1 MKRIVTLLL
10 SCGAMA
16 AAQTAT
22 TPIPA
27 PQYVQQEVQAN
38 PAAITIQDGRVA
50 EAPNLADMLAL
61 CNAPTAMLFD
71 SNRSGRVDSLRVY
84 GVSRIS
90 ASVWRLRGPAA
101 IGAASTKAELAAEE
115 YAVKYLQG
123 AAIAAT
129 TLSSEGEQTSES
141 AAEATAGDTSVRTSN
156 ALVEVN
162 SSLLQVK
169 QRNVAGIIRYGRV
182 TGTRTVSIGD
192 GNMCIVVRYEL
203 PLNQTA
209 APGSGAGPTVPG
221 LPAQGAPAGTLPGYA
236 PLPPGRTGDF

>member
-1 MKRIVTLLL
+1 MKRFLTVLL
-10 SCGAMA
+10 SCSAIA
-16 AAQTAT
+16 TAQSAT
-22 TPIPA
+22 TPVPA
-27 PQYVQQEVQAN
+27 SQYVQQEQQAN
-38 PAAITIQDGRVA
+38 PAAITIQDGRIA

-90 ASVWRLRGPAA
+90 ASIWRLRGPAA

-129 TLSSEGEQTSES
+129 TVNTESEQASES
-141 AAEATAGDTSVRTSN
+141 ASEATAGETSARTSN
-156 ALVEVN
+156 ALVEIN

-169 QRNVAGIIRYGRV
+169 QRNVAGVIRYGRV

-203 PLNQTA
+203 PLNQA
-209 APGSGAGPTVPG
+209 AGSGNAPLPVGAGA
-221 LPAQGAPAGTLPGYA
+221 LPVSTPAGTLPGYA